1 MKKIWLWSLVA
12 GVVFLSGCSILSQ
25 EEKVLS
31 GQVIQQEVM
40 SGEVTVSH
48 FPQCTLIQVRPF
60 AEWEPIDID
69 KVAVN
74 CKYEQ
79 GDIYF
84 SSTDGL
90 GGRCGM
96 ISIFN
101 EGIFDWDDDDQVKW
115 PVCQSKE
122 DGISLWEP
130 IGEYKVL
137 AEFMKRHWLP
147 EKKLIESAWVECTKR
162 FDTDAVF
169 QCGQMKLCKS
179 LEGTGDYWEDL
190 SWKNYFIFGIRP
202 QWDSGFE
209 TYLVIND
216 KIYDNGNL
224 VISKNDN
231 YYNITVE
238 WSWVVSSIDWYKIV
252 LKRYTEGKLKEPY
265 LSRPELLENLWEKDD
280 GETIIWNYKVKTCEI
295 PL

>member
-1 MKKIWLWSLVA
+1 MS
-12 GVVFLSGCSILSQ
+12 GEVVQQNIL
-25 EEKVLS
+25 
-31 GQVIQQEVM
+31 

-48 FPQCTLIQVRPF
+48 FPQCAPIQVRPF
-60 AEWEPIDID
+60 AEGEPIDID

-79 GDIYF
+79 GNIYF

-90 GGRCGM
+90 GGYCRM
-96 ISIFN
+96 ISIFE
-101 EGIFDWDDDDQVKW
+101 EGIFDDYDSDQVKS
-115 PVCQSKE
+115 PVCESKGNE
-122 DGISLWEP
+122 VPLWEP
-130 IGEYKVL
+130 IGEYKAL
-137 AEFMKRHWLP
+137 GNFMKRHWLP

-280 GETIIWNYKVKTCEI
+280 GKTIIWNYKVKTCEI

>member
-1 MKKIWLWSLVA
+1 MVA
-12 GVVFLSGCSILSQ
+12 GVGVLSGCGVLPQ
-25 EEKVLS
+25 EEKMLS
-31 GQVIQQEVM
+31 GEVM
-40 SGEVTVSH
+40 SGEVLSGEVVQEEEVLTGETLMSQ
-48 FPQCTLIQVRPF
+48 FPKCTPIQVRPF

-101 EGIFDWDDDDQVKW
+101 EGIFNWDDDDQVKW

-147 EKKLIESAWVECTKR
+147 EKKLIESAGILCQQRWEPR
-162 FDTDAVF
+162 EEFF
-169 QCGQMKLCKS
+169 CGQTKLCKS
-179 LEGTGDYWEDL
+179 LKNLAEYWE
-190 SWKNYFIFGIRP
+190 SWENYFIFGTRP
-202 QWDSGFE
+202 YGEDSYRN
-209 TYLVIND
+209 YLVIND
-216 KIYDNGNL
+216 KL
-224 VISKNDN
+224 VS
-231 YYNITVE
+231 
-238 WSWVVSSIDWYKIV
+238 
-252 LKRYTEGKLKEPY
+252 
-265 LSRPELLENLWEKDD
+265 
-280 GETIIWNYKVKTCEI
+280 
-295 PL
+295 